1 MVLTNA
7 SNENY
12 HENIYVHV
20 YFHTHVLYIYLWPI
34 WLSKHIPINITVQQG
49 KKKTHPW
56 IKMPWPQSLP
66 YPCACISFPAQLAC
80 KNGRQNLIF
89 HGAQST
95 KHVQIQY
102 KEMLYLILYRLITP
116 NCEKLLNPW
125 QALIKWQVTFFRT
138 LSSN

>member
-1 MVLTNA
+1 MLVTKTIMKTYMCMCISTRMFCIYICDPYDSQNTFQLTLLFNK
-7 SNENY
+7 E
-12 HENIYVHV
+12 
-20 YFHTHVLYIYLWPI
+20 
-34 WLSKHIPINITVQQG
+34 

-66 YPCACISFPAQLAC
+66 YPCTCISFPAQLAC